1 MHSHPRMTTCH
12 STVDNTSPPIKKPR
26 LHLPNPITP
35 GTRRPTRPCRVRAPT
50 PPPHAPTLASLP
62 SACPAGFPQ
71 ARADDR
77 APAR

>member
-35 GTRRPTRPCRVRAPT
+35 Q
-50 PPPHAPTLASLP
+50 HAGHP
-62 SACPAGFPQ
+62 SSDSSVQGARSHSAAACPHP
-71 ARADDR
+71 RL
-77 APAR
+77 APVRVPDGISPGEGR